1 MEDLIPR
8 SEENE
13 LISLLNSGDGVALP
27 LPFEQDIFLYGTEVA
42 GTSYR
47 ENIEEL
53 FEVLEEGDLVTL
65 IREPENPYDEYAIR
79 LDLDAD
85 DIPGYDPA
93 ATDLNDRGRMLGYVP
108 RAYNRII
115 ARLMDAGKLL
125 YGRVRHKELVN
136 GSYHKIVVKIYMR
149 D

>member
-1 MEDLIPR
+1 MEDLIPK
-8 SEENE
+8 SKENE

-27 LPFEQDIFLYGTEVA
+27 LPFEQDIFLRGTEVA

-53 FEVLEEGDLVTL
+53 FAMLQEGDLVTL

-85 DIPGYDPA
+85 GRPGYDPR
-93 ATDLNDRGRMLGYVP
+93 ATDLDDRSRMIGYVP
-108 RAYNRII
+108 RYENKVF

-125 YGRVRHKELVN
+125 YGKVRHKEIVN
-136 GSYHKIVVKIYMR
+136 GRYHRIVIKIYMR

>member
-1 MEDLIPR
+1 MDELIAKR
-8 SEENE
+8 DDTE
-13 LISLLNSGDGVALP
+13 LISSLHSGLDLP
-27 LPFEQDIFLYGTEVA
+27 MPFEQDVFLYGTEIA

-53 FEVLEEGDLVTL
+53 YSRLNEGDLLTL

-79 LDLDAD
+79 IDVDAD
-85 DIPGYDPA
+85 GIPGYIPTEDYPA
-93 ATDLNDRGRMLGYVP
+93 DKSRMLGYIP
-108 RAYNRII
+108 RAFNKVF

-125 YGRVRHKELVN
+125 YGVVRHKEKQN
-136 GSYHKIVVKIYMR
+136 GYHKIVVKIYLR

>member
-13 LISLLNSGDGVALP
+13 LISLLNSGEGLSLP

-47 ENIEEL
+47 ENIQEL
-53 FEVLEEGDLVTL
+53 FETLREGDLVTL

-79 LDLDAD
+79 IDVDED
-85 DIPGYDPA
+85 GEPGYDPA
-93 ATDLNDRGRMLGYVP
+93 VTDLDDKSWMLGYVP
-108 RAYNRII
+108 RAYNRIL

-125 YGRVRHKELVN
+125 YGKVRHKEIVN
-136 GSYHKIVVKIYMR
+136 GTYYKIVVKIYMR